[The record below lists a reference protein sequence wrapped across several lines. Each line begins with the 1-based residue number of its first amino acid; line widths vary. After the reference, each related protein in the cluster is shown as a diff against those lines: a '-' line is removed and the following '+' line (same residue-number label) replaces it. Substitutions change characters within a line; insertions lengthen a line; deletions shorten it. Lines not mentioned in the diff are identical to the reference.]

1 MGKWISKVQDR
12 AEREKKRKNEILA
25 SKKDSEIIEDRVEK
39 YGHHQE
45 FFETYGQMCELVG
58 NYASMKGKIPNAG
71 HLSALNM
78 VLLKVLRSAWSPSL
92 ADNYCD
98 GRNYFSIAE
107 AQVISSS
114 SAKE

>member
-1 MGKWISKVQDR
+1 M
-12 AEREKKRKNEILA
+12 AN
-25 SKKDSEIIEDRVEK
+25 KKDSEIIEDRIEK
-39 YGHHQE
+39 YGHHQD

-58 NYASMKGKIPNAG
+58 NYASMNGKVVNAG
-71 HLSALNM
+71 HISALNM

-107 AQVISSS
+107 AQAISSS